1 MGPKS
6 SVLNYKAV
14 GKTGIDSGSHRCGTD
29 ACGTESSRFSIV
41 YGDPLRN
48 PTSSGGIF
56 PEIRLLCSGKSGA
69 IIKRII
75 REDKEGFTDGRIN
88 TDDAAVC

>member
-6 SVLNYKAV
+6 SVLIYKAV
-14 GKTGIDSGSHRCGTD
+14 GKTGIDSGSHR
-29 ACGTESSRFSIV
+29 CGTESSRFSIV